1 MAYPYLYSPEEWKQ
15 RVHFS
20 SGTPK
25 EQFKVN
31 AEEKWIEAVVV
42 PGAALEIDRAPYPE
56 VQKDIASNFL
66 IDRLDIFGSS
76 GKVSWKGRQHIFSQ
90 FRKEND
96 GIFSPSYGRSPIF
109 IIDYK

>member
-1 MAYPYLYSPEEWKQ
+1 MD
-15 RVHFS
+15 RS
-20 SGTPK
+20 SG
-25 EQFKVN
+25 
-31 AEEKWIEAVVV
+31 V
-42 PGAALEIDRAPYPE
+42 PGGAVEIDRAPYPE
-56 VQKDIASNFL
+56 VQDDINSNFL

-76 GKVSWKGRQHIFSQ
+76 GELSWKDRRNIFDQ